1 MQPLTLD
8 QLKLLHTNGGVRTV
22 QLAGQG
28 GAFVVNIQLQQEKAR
43 GFLVTLRSNDK
54 PRRFSSTDAALTAL
68 RRIGITAVD
77 VDISDWH
84 PTERKHE
91 RGNPG
96 RAAALRATHEA
107 AAAHKRAA

>member
-43 GFLVTLRSNDK
+43 GFLVTLRSNDT
-54 PRRFSSTDAALTAL
+54 PRRFTSTDAALTAL

-84 PTERKHE
+84 PNERKHE
-91 RGNPG
+91 RGNAG
-96 RAAALRATHEA
+96 RSAALRATHQA